1 MTEWYG
7 ISPIVSK
14 SNTLEPLLDNGW
26 IPIPLLRLGIRQQLA
41 VRLQQMSSP
50 SCTESMQK
58 KMQYVSRLKERPIAI
73 GTTPCYHTGQG
84 NWQQKRIRQTN
95 STTKWA
101 VGFLNDV

>member
-84 NWQQKRIRQTN
+84 N
-95 STTKWA
+95 
-101 VGFLNDV
+101 